1 MKTASAATAAFWGWL
16 VWSMPGEMA
25 IIGRSVVHVFEMVL
39 PIALVTGAGALVI
52 YLLFVLSNGR
62 RP

>member
-1 MKTASAATAAFWGWL
+1 MKTAYSGLAAFWAWMI
-16 VWSMPGEMA
+16 WSMPSEMA
-25 IIGRSVVHVFEMVL
+25 IIGRSFVHVFEMVL